1 MSPSPSVAVT
11 GAPMFVALAV
21 AVSPMLSSSV
31 RVAVLAANAGALL
44 AALTALVVALPG
56 AEYPPSPSSFVARTR
71 TW

>member
-31 RVAVLAANAGALL
+31 RVAVVAANAGSVL
-44 AALTALVVALPG
+44 AARWVVALPG
-56 AEYPPSPSSFVARTR
+56 VAEYSPSPSSLVARTR